1 MKPTRRA
8 KRRFS
13 CAWLSFHQL
22 SFASINA
29 LFVFSKLSCVERTLP
44 GVGGV
49 WTGVRSSLAWRQREN
64 QSESPRRG
72 ERGHSR
78 RSGGVGL
85 NRRGWPAASPE
96 VDANLG
102 ASSNALEEAEES
114 LSWEVYCPL
123 TLKYFWRPRR
133 ARGRP
138 HQRRPSAHH
147 WESRPQPRPQAS
159 HAAPSAIVTPSALG
173 YYAPGAG
180 APLSAGLSV
189 PHRSMRVVGICR

>member
-1 MKPTRRA
+1 MKKSLRRSRQHTRRGA
-8 KRRFS
+8 IRV
-13 CAWLSFHQL
+13 CM
-22 SFASINA
+22 
-29 LFVFSKLSCVERTLP
+29 
-44 GVGGV
+44 
-49 WTGVRSSLAWRQREN
+49 GVRSSLAWWRREH

-114 LSWEVYCPL
+114 LSWEVYCHL

-189 PHRSMRVVGICR
+189 PHRSMRFVGICR